1 MPAVTD
7 VLETEL
13 YSMFLRVY
21 TYTFILLPCYAAKL
35 RAKTKK
41 KTGLSD
47 DFVNAFYPF
56 FRL

>member
-1 MPAVTD
+1 MGCMPAVTD

-21 TYTFILLPCYAAKL
+21 TYTFIPAFPCYAAKL

-41 KTGLSD
+41 EDWVTI
-47 DFVNAFYPF
+47 
-56 FRL
+56 